1 MPGKNKG
8 SWQPR
13 LNCPINHHT
22 LSNLLFGFPGHYT
35 ASLCNQS
42 FEVFLIFIFFMIP
55 HIMLLLY
62 FQCKR
67 KKQTCAQSATAK
79 SAVAQH
85 ATQAGGLIPAQ
96 PNVKEFKHQPLA
108 VCQTRPLTWE
118 AWWSAA
124 ETTTLS
130 VNSAVVCL
138 WSGCDGWCQI
148 LSGSDTTA
156 SHHSSACELRPL
168 QGMPR
173 KHCPRK
179 PAKTKTQ

>member
-1 MPGKNKG
+1 MVNIQQV
-8 SWQPR
+8 SAT
-13 LNCPINHHT
+13 NHLKSFLYLSFSYHT
-22 LSNLLFGFPGHYT
+22 LCYCYISS
-35 ASLCNQS
+35 AR
-42 FEVFLIFIFFMIP
+42 E
-55 HIMLLLY
+55 
-62 FQCKR
+62 
-67 KKQTCAQSATAK
+67 KQTCAKAATAE

-85 ATQAGGLIPAQ
+85 AAQAGGLIPAQ
-96 PNVKEFKHQPLA
+96 PNVKQFKHQPLA

-130 VNSAVVCL
+130 ASSAVVCL

-156 SHHSSACELRPL
+156 SHHSSACELHPL
-168 QGMPR
+168 QGTPR